1 MRRVRGG
8 LWGGVRRV
16 REGLWGECETSERGR
31 VVRRVRG
38 GRGSETSKGGRLQ
51 DQQPEKITN
60 HKSLTNDKFLST
72 S

>member
-38 GRGSETSKGGRLQ
+38 GGRFR
-51 DQQPEKITN
+51 
-60 HKSLTNDKFLST
+60 DK
-72 S
+72 

>member
-1 MRRVRGG
+1 MGG
-8 LWGGVRRV
+8 VGGVRRV

-38 GRGSETSKGGRLQ
+38 GGEVQRQVRGGGLQ